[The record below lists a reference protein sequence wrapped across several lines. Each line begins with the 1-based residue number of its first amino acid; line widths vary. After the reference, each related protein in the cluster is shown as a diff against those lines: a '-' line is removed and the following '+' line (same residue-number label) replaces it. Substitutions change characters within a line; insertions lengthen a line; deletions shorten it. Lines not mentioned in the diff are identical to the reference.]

1 MSDAAPAPLLID
13 GEQLAMADVIDVARR
28 QRRARLS
35 EPARTRMGRSYAWV
49 REAGKRDVPVYGVNT
64 GFGSLARVPIAEKD
78 RARLSLNLIRSH
90 AAGVGPALPVPVVR
104 AMMLLRANALA
115 KGVSGCRPL
124 LVDTIL
130 EMLRIGVTPIVP
142 AQGSCGSSGDLAP
155 LAHLGLVLAK
165 GDHSARAMFQ
175 GEEMDAGA
183 AMERAGIERLELE
196 AKDGLAITNGAQL
209 TTAIAALA
217 CVDADRLV
225 RAAEVAAAM
234 SMEALRGATRAF
246 HPAVHR
252 MRPYRGARATAANLR
267 VMLAGSSLVDSVPG
281 KVQDAYSLRC
291 TPQVLGAVR
300 DTVAFATGQVSV
312 ELNAAT
318 DNPLILL
325 DAGPAPEG
333 FAHDPENHAFSA
345 GMFHGEP
352 VGMAMDTL
360 KIAVAEIGSLSER
373 RLYRLTT
380 GSLSQR
386 LPPGLARSDRPELGL
401 MVPQTTAAALVSE
414 NKALGWPATMDS
426 IPTCED
432 QEDHVA
438 MSTTAAR
445 RAAEV
450 LVNTRRIVAIELLA
464 AAHALAFR
472 REEEGEALRLGAGT
486 APALATVEAT
496 LGGFSVQRAPSDDI
510 AALDELLQT
519 DALFEGLPALLA
531 VGAAP
536 GEGA

>member
-1 MSDAAPAPLLID
+1 
-13 GEQLAMADVIDVARR
+13 
-28 QRRARLS
+28 
-35 EPARTRMGRSYAWV
+35 
-49 REAGKRDVPVYGVNT
+49 
-64 GFGSLARVPIAEKD
+64 
-78 RARLSLNLIRSH
+78 
-90 AAGVGPALPVPVVR
+90 
-104 AMMLLRANALA
+104 
-115 KGVSGCRPL
+115 
-124 LVDTIL
+124 
-130 EMLRIGVTPIVP
+130 
-142 AQGSCGSSGDLAP
+142 
-155 LAHLGLVLAK
+155 
-165 GDHSARAMFQ
+165 
-175 GEEMDAGA
+175 
-183 AMERAGIERLELE
+183 
-196 AKDGLAITNGAQL
+196 
-209 TTAIAALA
+209 
-217 CVDADRLV
+217 
-225 RAAEVAAAM
+225 
-234 SMEALRGATRAF
+234 
-246 HPAVHR
+246 
-252 MRPYRGARATAANLR
+252 MRPYAGARATAANLR
-267 VMLAGSSLVDSVPG
+267 AMLKGSGLADSVPG

-300 DTVAFATGQVSV
+300 DTVAFATRQVSV

-333 FAHDPENHAFSA
+333 FAHDPDNHAFSA

-360 KIAVAEIGSLSER
+360 KIAVAEVGSLSER

-386 LPPGLARSDRPELGL
+386 LPPGLARLDRPELGL

-450 LVNTRRIVAIELLA
+450 LTNVRRIVAIELLA

-472 REEEGEALRLGAGT
+472 REEEGGALQLGAGT
-486 APALATVEAT
+486 GRALATVEAA

-510 AALDELLQT
+510 LALEQLLET
-519 DALFEGLPALLA
+519 DTLFRDLPPLLA

-536 GEGA
+536 EAGA